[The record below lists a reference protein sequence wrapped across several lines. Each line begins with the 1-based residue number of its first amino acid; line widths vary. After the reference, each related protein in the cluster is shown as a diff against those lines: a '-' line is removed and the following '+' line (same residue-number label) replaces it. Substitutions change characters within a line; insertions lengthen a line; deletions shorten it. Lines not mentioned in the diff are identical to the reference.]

1 MARKKQSELQ
11 SQKNLYGVDIET
23 HDPHLKTKGE
33 SWIWNE
39 GEILIA
45 SVHDDKTGK
54 PFLLKPKELK
64 YFRILFKD
72 PSAVIVGAS
81 ISYDILW
88 LCHVLKI
95 KVTDIKAEIVDIQIT
110 EALINPFVDF
120 ALDDLAKRYLKE
132 DKGFGRLPA
141 LAKKHKMSGDFRAH
155 LKELIELGYE
165 EEVNNYVLSD
175 AEQPVRIHKKQ
186 MEIIK
191 ELGCEE
197 AYKTYHKAN
206 LVSMQMKQNGIRI
219 DYEKWKANSE
229 KLAVIS
235 KKLEKDFTKNYGD
248 VNINA
253 PVQVGKM
260 FKENGFD
267 VKFKVTVRGYN
278 PKGAGLKFNLK
289 RDGFSTEQRKAAF
302 EKLQGIVSVFS
313 LEKEKLFMECDSESA
328 EIMMESLN
336 RLGYNSIASPIVNK
350 VTLQSAEAQVVKDY
364 LSLKKVREIEK
375 KFLGPNFE
383 RYFSFKSGE
392 CRLHTSFLTVGAR
405 ATGRFSSVKPNLQ
418 NIPAR
423 VVLWE
428 GTKKEINI
436 SAMCRE
442 VFLPEEGH
450 ILVRLDYSGQ
460 ENRWM
465 AYFGTGEEGEF
476 IRAKYR
482 EDPNFD
488 EHDFVVQQS
497 GLLKD
502 HDKKIAR
509 KYAKNI
515 RFATAYGASV
525 KRIAKNNNW
534 EQSKAKDIVSKILNS
549 SPWFSKT
556 KETLVKSLSDG
567 SLKGIRTALNRFII
581 CPSKDIAYRFYNYL
595 IQGSGADQMKAGMG
609 KVYDFILKNKLVDVI
624 IPVLTIHDE
633 MCYSVHPGYMSHVN
647 NIRNIMEMA
656 IPVDVPFLCE
666 PEAGP
671 NWAYTEAM
679 KERDFE
685 DRDEDEDE

>member
-1 MARKKQSELQ
+1 MAKKKPVESKQ
-11 SQKNLYGVDIET
+11 LYGVDIET
-23 HDPHLKTKGE
+23 HDPLLKDKGE

-45 SVHDDKTGK
+45 SVHEDGAKK
-54 PFLLKPKELK
+54 PFLVKPNELN
-64 YFRILFKD
+64 YFKTLFKN
-72 PSAVIVGAS
+72 PSAVIVGAN
-81 ISYDILW
+81 ISYDVLW
-88 LCHVLKI
+88 ICHVLKMKI
-95 KVTDIKAEIVDIQIT
+95 TDIKAEIIDIQIT

-120 ALDDLAKRYLKE
+120 ALDDLAKRYLNE
-132 DKGFGRLPA
+132 DKGSGKLVDI
-141 LAKKHKMSGDFRAH
+141 AKKHKMSGDFRAH
-155 LKELIELGYE
+155 LKELWEMGYQKEIEQ
-165 EEVNNYVLSD
+165 YVLSD
-175 AEQPVRIHKKQ
+175 AEQPVKIHKKQ

-191 ELGCEE
+191 KLDCMD
-197 AYKTYHKAN
+197 AFNVYQKCN
-206 LVSMQMKQNGIRI
+206 MVSMQMKQKGIRI
-219 DYEKWKANSE
+219 DYDKWKENAT
-229 KLAVIS
+229 KLDIINQ
-235 KKLEKDFTKNYGD
+235 KLEKDFVKNYGE

-253 PVQVGKM
+253 PAQVGRM

-267 VKFKVTVRGYN
+267 VKFKITVRGYK
-278 PKGAGLKFNLK
+278 PKGDVKFNLK
-289 RDGFSTEQRKAAF
+289 KNGFVPAQRKAAF

-313 LEKEKLFMECDSESA
+313 LEKEKLFMECACDNVDT
-328 EIMMESLN
+328 MMKSLDK
-336 RLGYNSIASPIVNK
+336 LGYNAIASPIVNK
-350 VTLQSAEAQVVKDY
+350 VTLQAAEVKVVKDY
-364 LSLKKVREIEK
+364 LMLKQVREIQK
-375 KFLGPNFE
+375 KFLGENFE

-392 CRLHTSFLTVGAR
+392 CRLHTSFLPVGAR

-428 GTKKEINI
+428 GTKKEVNI

-442 VFLPEEGH
+442 VFIPEEGH
-450 ILVRLDYSGQ
+450 VLVRLDYSGQ

-476 IRAKYR
+476 IRAKYK
-482 EDPNFD
+482 ENPDFD

-497 GLLKD
+497 GLLED

-534 EQSKAKDIVSKILNS
+534 EHAKAKDIVSKILNS
-549 SPWFSKT
+549 SPWFSIT
-556 KETLVKSLSDG
+556 KESLVKGLSDG
-567 SLKGIRTALNRFII
+567 SFPGIRTALKRFII
-581 CPSKDIAYRFYNYL
+581 CHSKEAAYKFYNYL

-609 KVYDFILKNKLVDVI
+609 INYDAIQKQKLVDKI
-624 IPVLTIHDE
+624 IPVLTVHDE
-633 MCYSVHPGYMSHVN
+633 MCYSVDPSCMSFVN
-647 NIRNIMEMA
+647 TIKHNMENA
-656 IPVDVPFLCE
+656 IPVDVPFICD
-666 PEAGP
+666 PELGP

-685 DRDEDEDE
+685 DKEEDEDE